1 MGHITKQASHLDPTR
16 LFFVPLA
23 MFEDNPLEP
32 SPFVLD
38 TNDLS
43 SFVDFD
49 NFSNFNSNSSSRHPS
64 PAVPTIVE
72 PQSDPTNL
80 WFNFSNINDDLL
92 NAKSTIPQPITGSP
106 WDFLTFSDVGPES
119 GTTSTSGD
127 LSPPFTIDPQL
138 MATPATSKA
147 LSDFG
152 DDDTSKDEH
161 GHEEEDD
168 EDDEG
173 PVTPPP
179 IRPSGKGKDRKPVVH
194 SGGIQKKVHVS
205 SVVKIDPHDI
215 ALEDWRPTPE
225 EYQKMSSREK
235 RQLRNKISARNFRN
249 RRKGA
254 YSQSPFAPL

>member
-1 MGHITKQASHLDPTR
+1 
-16 LFFVPLA
+16 
-23 MFEDNPLEP
+23 MFEDNPLDP

-38 TNDLS
+38 PNDLL

-49 NFSNFNSNSSSRHPS
+49 NFSNINSASPSSSSRHTS

-92 NAKSTIPQPITGSP
+92 NPKSTISQPITGSP
-106 WDFLTFSDVGPES
+106 WDFFTFSNDSPDS
-119 GTTSTSGD
+119 GTTSATGG

-147 LSDFG
+147 PSDFS
-152 DDDTSKDEH
+152 DDDALKDEN
-161 GHEEEDD
+161 GHEEED
-168 EDDEG
+168 EEEDEG

-179 IRPSGKGKDRKPVVH
+179 IRPSSKGKDRKPVVH
-194 SGGIQKKVHVS
+194 SGGIQKKAHIS
-205 SVVKIDPHDI
+205 AVVKVDPLDNPQD
-215 ALEDWRPTPE
+215 DWRPTPE

-249 RRKGA
+249 RRKGEH
-254 YSQSPFAPL
+254 SRPLLGNPL